1 MREERE
7 KHGVTCSRVEF
18 WHSRVKELE
27 ARLQM
32 YEGKQGGENP
42 KGGASDD
49 ACKDLGAHGRPGR
62 PGLMEVYRTIAV
74 VCGRGHRLQRFH
86 LVAANLCR
94 SNSVHCIMWLS

>member
-62 PGLMEVYRTIAV
+62 PGLMEVYRTIAM
-74 VCGRGHRLQRFH
+74 VCGGTLAGEVH
-86 LVAANLCR
+86 LDAANLWS
-94 SNSVHCIMWLS
+94 SNSVQCIMCPS